1 MDIAQ
6 PSSRRREPPLI
17 QRRRL
22 SNRFEGKAALIT
34 GAARGQGRSHAVAL
48 AREGANIAICDI
60 VEQIEHRALW
70 VVGAVDLE
78 ETSVCAKPKARRS
91 LLSVP
96 TSATT
101 RRSKRSLTRR
111 SPSLGQI
118 HILIPNAGIFT
129 FGTLTEMSE
138 DMFDDMIDTNLRGCW
153 HAIKAVVPHMA
164 EHQYGR
170 VVIIGSSSSLI
181 GYPNVGH
188 YTAAKH
194 GVLGYEVAGR
204 RAGRKR
210 HHRQLRLPH
219 RGPHDDARE
228 RGRLAAGQPRQSD
241 ARGGDAEFQ
250 LMNAIPRPWLE
261 AEDVTKLVLFLA
273 SDDSMYMTGGEVKID
288 MGLTAT

>member
-1 MDIAQ
+1 M
-6 PSSRRREPPLI
+6 SK
-17 QRRRL
+17 
-22 SNRFEGKAALIT
+22 RFEGKAALIT

-60 VEQIEHRALW
+60 VEQIDTVPYGLSAPS
-70 VVGAVDLE
+70 DLE
-78 ETSVCAKPKARRS
+78 ETKRLCEAEGAKVVAERADVRKYAEVKAF
-91 LLSVP
+91 
-96 TSATT
+96 AD
-101 RRSKRSLTRR
+101 KAIDEF
-111 SPSLGQI
+111 GQI

-138 DMFDDMIDTNLRGCW
+138 EMFNDMIDTNLRGCW
-153 HAIKAVVPHMA
+153 HVIKAVVPNMA

-194 GVLGYEVAGR
+194 GVLGLTKSLAVEQAANGITVNCVCPTGVRTMMLENEA
-204 RAGRKR
+204 AW
-210 HHRQLRLPH
+210 QLVNPDN
-219 RGPHDDARE
+219 PTRE
-228 RGRLAAGQPRQSD
+228 GAMQN
-241 ARGGDAEFQ
+241 FQ

-261 AEDVTKLVLFLA
+261 PEDVTKLVLFLA

>member
-1 MDIAQ
+1 M
-6 PSSRRREPPLI
+6 SK
-17 QRRRL
+17 
-22 SNRFEGKAALIT
+22 RFEGKAALIT

-48 AREGANIAICDI
+48 AREGADIAICDI
-60 VEQIEHRALW
+60 VEQIDTVPYGLSAPS
-70 VVGAVDLE
+70 DLE
-78 ETSVCAKPKARRS
+78 ETKRLCEAEGANVVAERADVRKYAEVKAF
-91 LLSVP
+91 
-96 TSATT
+96 AD
-101 RRSKRSLTRR
+101 KAIDEF
-111 SPSLGQI
+111 GQI

-138 DMFDDMIDTNLRGCW
+138 EMFNDMIDTNLRGCW
-153 HAIKAVVPHMA
+153 HVIKAVVPNMA

-194 GVLGYEVAGR
+194 GVLGLTKSLAVEQAANGITVNCVCPTGVRTMMLENEA
-204 RAGRKR
+204 AW
-210 HHRQLRLPH
+210 QLVNPDN
-219 RGPHDDARE
+219 PTRE
-228 RGRLAAGQPRQSD
+228 GAMQN
-241 ARGGDAEFQ
+241 FQ

-261 AEDVTKLVLFLA
+261 PEDVTKLVLFLA

>member
-1 MDIAQ
+1 M
-6 PSSRRREPPLI
+6 SK
-17 QRRRL
+17 
-22 SNRFEGKAALIT
+22 RFEGKAALIT

-60 VEQIEHRALW
+60 VEQIDTVPYGLSAPSDLDETKRLCEAEGATVVAERAD
-70 VVGAVDLE
+70 VRKYAEV
-78 ETSVCAKPKARRS
+78 KAF
-91 LLSVP
+91 
-96 TSATT
+96 AD
-101 RRSKRSLTRR
+101 KAIDEF
-111 SPSLGQI
+111 GQI

-138 DMFDDMIDTNLRGCW
+138 EMFNDMIDTNLRGCW
-153 HAIKAVVPHMA
+153 HTIKAVVPNMA

-194 GVLGYEVAGR
+194 GVLGLTKSLAVEQAANGITVNCVCPTGVRTMMLENEA
-204 RAGRKR
+204 AW
-210 HHRQLRLPH
+210 QLVNPDN
-219 RGPHDDARE
+219 PTRE
-228 RGRLAAGQPRQSD
+228 GAMQN
-241 ARGGDAEFQ
+241 FQ

-261 AEDVTKLVLFLA
+261 PEDVTKLVLFLA